1 MHTTIPSTMDPSIPC
16 LSNLRRHTISI
27 ILAYLQQTPSA
38 SEETKTS
45 HTPPI
50 QPHNRD
56 ALSLLVTTKRFA
68 YALLPLFRVPRHVC
82 QHYQYKLEDG
92 SCIAI
97 IEKYRFVVLPIQD
110 PTTLLDRLNT
120 KRLRQRILLA
130 KKNTTKYE
138 PNIDR
143 VIQNSTTKVCYL
155 YGRST
160 DELAF
165 EEWAMMQIHHDTCTK
180 PNKDNIESKVMI
192 WPAHL
197 ELLRFLDDQYGNAHE
212 TSNTLKQTNNSKRTV
227 QSPFRLLPNMSKGNA
242 TSNSSGNAFR
252 PGIVLLA
259 SYPRS
264 GNTLLRTLLERSTSF
279 VTGSDTRPDR
289 TLSKSLAMQYD
300 LVGEGLV
307 GKANDA
313 GMNKQRKQ
321 SSSAHLQN
329 LLQTAYDPSI
339 SIVKTHFPERKG
351 WKPVHS
357 SRVLL
362 LIRNPYDSIDSY
374 WNLCCT
380 NTHTTSLDESVYK
393 KYASKFE
400 SLSRH
405 EIQIWCDFHYYWLD
419 ICEKEG
425 VALLVVRY
433 EDLVLVPESEM
444 QRVIAFLKEDGDC
457 KGLLDSFWNWRIQHA
472 LGKSSNPEKS
482 QSAKDSGSTSSLGS
496 YQPRSS
502 SGGILS
508 IGKTLRKNRYSEET
522 LTHMHDVAASVELN
536 RNKTTSKFINKTKK
550 RQSNETLL
558 QKFGY
563 DIYKQNFPENF
574 KHGGSPTFVGKQ
586 SRTPGCV
593 TINKT
598 PEIRSKDDEF
608 GRKMT
613 HWRRGETDN
622 DSNPFPTVT
631 RRR

>member
-1 MHTTIPSTMDPSIPC
+1 MDSSTLC

-27 ILAYLQQTPSA
+27 ILAYLQQQTPSA
-38 SEETKTS
+38 SKQTT
-45 HTPPI
+45 TTNTPI

-56 ALSLLVTTKRFA
+56 ALSLLITTKRFA
-68 YALLPLFRVPRHVC
+68 YAILPLFRVPRHVC
-82 QHYQYKLEDG
+82 QHYQHKLEDG
-92 SCIAI
+92 SCII
-97 IEKYRFVVLPIQD
+97 IVEKYRFVVLPIQD
-110 PTTLLDRLNT
+110 PVTLLDRLNT
-120 KRLRQRILLA
+120 KRLRQRILWVA
-130 KKNTTKYE
+130 KNSANKKTDTE
-138 PNIDR
+138 D
-143 VIQNSTTKVCYL
+143 VTQNSSTSACYH

-165 EEWAMMQIHHDTCTK
+165 EEWSMMQIHQDVK
-180 PNKDNIESKVMI
+180 QNNEIEWKT

-197 ELLRFLDDQYGNAHE
+197 ELLRFLDDQYGHMIE
-212 TSNTLKQTNNSKRTV
+212 SSSNLKQRTNQSKRTV
-227 QSPFRLLPNMSKGNA
+227 QLPSCLLPNMSKANA
-242 TSNSSGNAFR
+242 TNTSSGNAFR

-264 GNTLLRTLLERSTSF
+264 GNTLLRTLLERTTSI

-307 GKANDA
+307 GKATDA
-313 GMNKQRKQ
+313 GMNKQKKQ
-321 SSSAHLQN
+321 SSSARLQIRF
-329 LLQTAYDPSI
+329 QTAYDPSL

-351 WKPVHS
+351 WKPVNS

-393 KYASKFE
+393 KYANKFE
-400 SLSRH
+400 SLARH
-405 EIQIWCDFHYYWLD
+405 EIQIWVDFHYYWLD
-419 ICEKEG
+419 LCEKEG
-425 VALLVVRY
+425 VPLLVVRY
-433 EDLVLVPESEM
+433 EDLVLDPESEM
-444 QRVIAFLKEDGDC
+444 QRVIAFLMEDGDD
-457 KGLLDSFWNWRIQHA
+457 KSLFDSFWKWRIRHA
-472 LGKSSNPEKS
+472 LGKSDNPES
-482 QSAKDSGSTSSLGS
+482 QSTTGNTSNLGS

-508 IGKTLRKNRYSEET
+508 IGKTLRKDRYSEST
-522 LTHMHDVAASVELN
+522 LTHMHDVAATVEAN
-536 RNKTTSKFINKTKK
+536 RNKNTSKFASIPSINKTKK
-550 RQSNETLL
+550 NQSYETIL

-563 DIYKQNFPENF
+563 DIYNQNFPENF
-574 KHGGSPTFVGKQ
+574 KHPPPVPTFAGKQ
-586 SRTPGCV
+586 SKTPGRV
-593 TINKT
+593 TINKS
-598 PEIRSKDDEF
+598 PEIRSIDDEF

-622 DSNPFPTVT
+622 DANPFPTVA

>member
-1 MHTTIPSTMDPSIPC
+1 MDPSAPC

-27 ILAYLQQTPSA
+27 ILSYLQQQTPSV
-38 SEETKTS
+38 SEQTNV
-45 HTPPI
+45 HNPI

-56 ALSLLVTTKRFA
+56 ALSLLITTKRFT
-68 YALLPLFRVPRHVC
+68 YAILPLFRVPRHVC
-82 QHYQYKLEDG
+82 QHYQQTLDDG
-92 SCIAI
+92 SSVII
-97 IEKYRFVVLPIQD
+97 IEKYRFVELPIQD
-110 PTTLLDRLNT
+110 PVTLLDRLNT
-120 KRLRQRILLA
+120 KRLRQRILWTA
-130 KKNTTKYE
+130 KNNGKNETNTE
-138 PNIDR
+138 IAAQHATR
-143 VIQNSTTKVCYL
+143 SACYL

-165 EEWAMMQIHHDTCTK
+165 EEWAMMQIHHDAK
-180 PNKDNIESKVMI
+180 PNDEIEWKI

-197 ELLRFLDDQYGNAHE
+197 ELLRFLDDQYE
-212 TSNTLKQTNNSKRTV
+212 NSHDKSINFKRMD
-227 QSPFRLLPNMSKGNA
+227 QRKHAIQLPSRLLHNTKKVNA
-242 TSNSSGNAFR
+242 ASD
-252 PGIVLLA
+252 GIVLLA

-264 GNTLLRTLLERSTSF
+264 GNTLLRTLLERTTSI

-307 GKANDA
+307 GKGNAA
-313 GMNKQRKQ
+313 GTNKKKQ

-329 LLQTAYDPSI
+329 LFQTAYDPSV

-351 WKPVHS
+351 WKPVNS

-393 KYASKFE
+393 KYSNKFE
-400 SLSRH
+400 NLARH

-425 VALLVVRY
+425 VPLLVVRY
-433 EDLVLVPESEM
+433 EDLVLDPESEM
-444 QRVIAFLKEDGDC
+444 QRVIAFLRMEGDS
-457 KGLLDSFWNWRIQHA
+457 DSFWKWRIHHA
-472 LGKSSNPEKS
+472 LGKSNNPDSKSTTGNTSN
-482 QSAKDSGSTSSLGS
+482 LGS

-508 IGKTLRKNRYSEET
+508 IGKTLRKDRYSKST
-522 LTHMHDVAASVELN
+522 LAHMHDVAATVEAT
-536 RNKTTSKFINKTKK
+536 RNKNTSKFAGISSMSKTKTS
-550 RQSNETLL
+550 QSYETIL

-563 DIYKQNFPENF
+563 DIYDQNFPENF
-574 KHGGSPTFVGKQ
+574 KQPPTVPTFAGKQ
-586 SRTPGCV
+586 SKTPGRV

-598 PEIRSKDDEF
+598 PEIRSVDDEF

-613 HWRRGETDN
+613 YWRRGETDN
-622 DSNPFPTVT
+622 DRNPFPTVA

>member
-1 MHTTIPSTMDPSIPC
+1 MDPSTPC

-38 SEETKTS
+38 SEQTTS
-45 HTPPI
+45 HPI

-56 ALSLLVTTKRFA
+56 ALSLLITTKRFA
-68 YALLPLFRVPRHVC
+68 YAILPLFRVPRHVC

-97 IEKYRFVVLPIQD
+97 IEKYRFLVLPIQD
-110 PTTLLDRLNT
+110 PVTLLDRLNT
-120 KRLRQRILLA
+120 KRLRQRILWA
-130 KKNTTKYE
+130 KKNTNRNE
-138 PNIDR
+138 PA
-143 VIQNSTTKVCYL
+143 QNATTNSCYMH
-155 YGRST
+155 GRST

-165 EEWAMMQIHHDTCTK
+165 EEWTIMQIHHDVK
-180 PNKDNIESKVMI
+180 PKNEIEMKV
-192 WPAHL
+192 WPAHV
-197 ELLRFLDDQYGNAHE
+197 ELLRFLDQYGNVHE
-212 TSNTLKQTNNSKRTV
+212 ANNNLKQTTNQSKRTV
-227 QSPFRLLPNMSKGNA
+227 QSPFCLRPNMSKVNNA
-242 TSNSSGNAFR
+242 TSTNSGNAFR

-264 GNTLLRTLLERSTSF
+264 GNTLLRTLLERTTSI

-307 GKANDA
+307 GKATDA
-313 GMNKQRKQ
+313 GMNKQTKQ

-329 LLQTAYDPSI
+329 LLQTAYDPSL
-339 SIVKTHFPERKG
+339 SIVKTHFPERIG
-351 WKPVHS
+351 WKPVSS

-400 SLSRH
+400 SLARH
-405 EIQIWCDFHYYWLD
+405 EIGIWCEFHYYWLD
-419 ICEKEG
+419 VCEKEG
-425 VALLVVRY
+425 VPLLVVRY
-433 EDLVLVPESEM
+433 EDLVLDPESEM
-444 QRVIAFLKEDGDC
+444 QRVIAFLKDDGGYDQS
-457 KGLLDSFWNWRIQHA
+457 LLDSFWKWRIRHA
-472 LGKSSNPEKS
+472 LGKSNNKES
-482 QSAKDSGSTSSLGS
+482 QSANDEDSGSTSNLGS

-508 IGKTLRKNRYSEET
+508 IGKTLRKNRYSEST
-522 LTHMHDVAASVELN
+522 LTYMHDVAASVEVN
-536 RNKTTSKFINKTKK
+536 RNKNTSKFASIPSINKTKK
-550 RQSNETLL
+550 KQSNETLL

-563 DIYKQNFPENF
+563 DIYNQNFPENF
-574 KHGGSPTFVGKQ
+574 KQPPPVPTFEGKQ
-586 SRTPGCV
+586 KKTPGHV

-613 HWRRGETDN
+613 HWRRGETD
-622 DSNPFPTVT
+622 DDRNPFPTVA